1 MKSAINLIIIIFV
14 SITIIWISVFALFT
28 FIMNPRARFIDIEYI
43 QKVVLLPLVNVKL
56 IPSFSKFFSFMSYS
70 LLGFQFTGLS
80 NIISISTGDEQ
91 ENRMLSL
98 LNFFSTSTLSNTII
112 YFIFGFLIIVVFSII
127 RTIILYLSLWNKCV
141 LLAEYANDKL
151 NAIFLSR
158 ILVGYLFF
166 GWLLTCI
173 SSISEITHAISKQ
186 FSWSVI
192 FPILILLFWI
202 SLSFY
207 LIYISFF
214 IKDDQHILVKINL
227 VTFKQQKYSQSDL
240 NKEINKEIKLVDM
253 HEDNKK
259 HIIEEDKED
268 MNNKINQEFINTNY
282 PEYSCEI
289 FLGVPQ
295 KERDNAYSDIV
306 ELHDGGE
313 ENSSYEDSQARDPE
327 NHKEDS
333 SENHRQGTYNLTFRD
348 NDGINQEIDENN
360 QNNGQITNQNKPEIE
375 SIREDDNANKGHASF
390 YTAAL
395 LIHQILIVLCLIV
408 ITSNP
413 IIKIFLF
420 IIIQII
426 YILWLAISRPFIN
439 NFDNIHKI
447 LNEIYIILYLCIML
461 LLHFW
466 DEEVT
471 INFLIIIL

>member
-1 MKSAINLIIIIFV
+1 
-14 SITIIWISVFALFT
+14 
-28 FIMNPRARFIDIEYI
+28 
-43 QKVVLLPLVNVKL
+43 
-56 IPSFSKFFSFMSYS
+56 MSYS
-70 LLGFQFTGLS
+70 LLGFHFTGLS

-112 YFIFGFLIIVVFSII
+112 YFIFGFLIIIVFSII

-173 SSISEITHAISKQ
+173 SSISEITHVISKH

-202 SLSFY
+202 SLSLY

-268 MNNKINQEFINTNY
+268 MNNKINQVFINTNY
-282 PEYSCEI
+282 PEYSREI

-375 SIREDDNANKGHASF
+375 SIREDDNANKGHAS
-390 YTAAL
+390 L
-395 LIHQILIVLCLIV
+395 LCQL
-408 ITSNP
+408 SQG
-413 IIKIFLF
+413 F
-420 IIIQII
+420 
-426 YILWLAISRPFIN
+426 
-439 NFDNIHKI
+439 
-447 LNEIYIILYLCIML
+447 
-461 LLHFW
+461 
-466 DEEVT
+466 
-471 INFLIIIL
+471 